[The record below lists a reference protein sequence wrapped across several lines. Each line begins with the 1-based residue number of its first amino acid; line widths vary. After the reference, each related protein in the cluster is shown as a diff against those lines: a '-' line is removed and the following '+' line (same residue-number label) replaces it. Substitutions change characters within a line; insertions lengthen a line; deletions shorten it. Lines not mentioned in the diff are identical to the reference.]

1 MLRQLFFV
9 LVKIKLVIFGCWQK
23 IYDLMWYNTDTS
35 LADAN
40 LGIGNLMQ
48 SVADGHLRI
57 KALDIDWH
65 KICTWW

>member
-1 MLRQLFFV
+1 
-9 LVKIKLVIFGCWQK
+9 
-23 IYDLMWYNTDTS
+23 MWYNTDTS

-57 KALDIDWH
+57 KALDID
-65 KICTWW
+65 